1 MYTILVVTQVLVAI
15 ALIGLILVQ
24 HGKGADAGAAFGSG
38 ASGTVFGA
46 RGAATFLTRFTAGL
60 ATVFFVVSL
69 TLAYLVSDRSNKSN
83 SVIDALPVKV
93 QESVS
98 EEADPEPVAP
108 ADDSDAP
115 LAVPSGEADASDSA
129 PESQKDLPKVP
140 E

>member
-1 MYTILVVTQVLVAI
+1 MYTILVVSQVLVAI

-46 RGAATFLTRFTAGL
+46 RGAANFLTRFTAGL

-69 TLAYLVSDRSNKSN
+69 TLAYLVSDRAGKSN
-83 SVIDALPVKV
+83 SVIDAVPAKVESKPTATAPV
-93 QESVS
+93 
-98 EEADPEPVAP
+98 
-108 ADDSDAP
+108 DDSDAP
-115 LAVPSGEADASDSA
+115 AAVPSDDLAEPTAGADQDGDI
-129 PESQKDLPKVP
+129 PQVP